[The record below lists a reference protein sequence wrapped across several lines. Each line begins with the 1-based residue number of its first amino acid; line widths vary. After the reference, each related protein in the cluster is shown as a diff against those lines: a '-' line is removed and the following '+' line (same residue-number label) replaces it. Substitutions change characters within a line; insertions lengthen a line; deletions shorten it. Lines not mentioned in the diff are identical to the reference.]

1 MSTTRELPILA
12 LAVTLACLGAAVPP
26 LAAQSLDE
34 TLVAA
39 YQTNP
44 TLLAAR
50 AELGA
55 VNEAVPQELSNYRPD
70 VEAVGRAGVQRIDTN
85 KTEAE
90 NTNPLEGELLA
101 NQPLYR
107 GGRTVAGVARAEAEV
122 RAQRSRLDSVE
133 QSVLLDAAT
142 AYMDVWRDQA
152 VVRLNLNNEQVL
164 ARELEA
170 TQDRFDV
177 GELTRTDIAQAE
189 SRLARATAQRIQSEG
204 DLDSSRATF
213 EEVVDIAPGILI
225 QPPQPSGLPA
235 NLDEALATAES
246 ANPDLKSAVFAE
258 EAARH
263 QVRASIGELLPEVSL
278 TARLR
283 HAEDQTSDNFEVNE
297 ARILAVVSV
306 PLYQQGFVSSRVRRD
321 KQIVKQRRI
330 EIDEARRRVLQD
342 TIDAWDGLVTARAS
356 VQAFESEVA
365 SAEIA
370 LEGVREENMVGQRT
384 ILDVLDA
391 EQELLDAQVNLARSQ
406 RDVIVAAFQTRHSTG
421 SLTAADLALAVEIY
435 DPEADFGAVRDL
447 WYGLHIPGE

>member
-1 MSTTRELPILA
+1 M
-12 LAVTLACLGAAVPP
+12 
-26 LAAQSLDE
+26 
-34 TLVAA
+34 
-39 YQTNP
+39 
-44 TLLAAR
+44 LL
-50 AELGA
+50 
-55 VNEAVPQELSNYRPD
+55 N
-70 VEAVGRAGVQRIDTN
+70 
-85 KTEAE
+85 
-90 NTNPLEGELLA
+90 
-101 NQPLYR
+101 
-107 GGRTVAGVARAEAEV
+107 
-122 RAQRSRLDSVE
+122 
-133 QSVLLDAAT
+133 AAT

-170 TQDRFDV
+170 TRDRFDV

-406 RDVIVAAFQTRHSTG
+406 RDVIVAAFRTRLSTG
-421 SLTAADLALAVEIY
+421 SLTAADLALAVEVY